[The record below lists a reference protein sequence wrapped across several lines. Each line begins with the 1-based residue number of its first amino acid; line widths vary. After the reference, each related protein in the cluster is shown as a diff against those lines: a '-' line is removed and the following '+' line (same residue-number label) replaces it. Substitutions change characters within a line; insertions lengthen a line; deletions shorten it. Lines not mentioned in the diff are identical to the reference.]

1 TSLMFCANICS
12 SLMVCAGAGG
22 GGAGAFT
29 VTRAVAVCVP
39 PSPFALN
46 VYVVESVGL
55 TCLEPLAWTV
65 PTPWSMLT
73 SVVFVV
79 CQVRVVD
86 WPLSTVS
93 GLAVSDA
100 VGCGGGGGG
109 GGGGG
114 AAFLWHSPSS
124 IIALSAKVRAKDLRV
139 DCFNCFPPEF
149 RASCDTRL
157 HANVYCLSDISGIHA

>member
-1 TSLMFCANICS
+1 MFCANICS

-86 WPLSTVS
+86 WPLSTRS
-93 GLAVSDA
+93 EEHR
-100 VGCGGGGGG
+100 VGKECRSRG
-109 GGGGG
+109 
-114 AAFLWHSPSS
+114 S
-124 IIALSAKVRAKDLRV
+124 RA
-139 DCFNCFPPEF
+139 
-149 RASCDTRL
+149 T
-157 HANVYCLSDISGIHA
+157 